1 MFRSSN
7 PFLKSSQFGSQGFQE
22 DRMSMGGVINNTAML
37 LTVVIFFAG
46 LSWIVSWNEIKA
58 MQAGGNP
65 GGMMFILMLV
75 GIIGGLVSAMILW
88 FKRPENPKTLMFI
101 YAGFEG
107 LVVGTFSAMAEMF
120 VPGAAI
126 QAMGL
131 TMGIFAM
138 MLFLYKKEII
148 PYSKGLHMGIAA
160 ATGAIVLIYMISF
173 ILYLIPGLP
182 QIPFIHS
189 SGLIGIGFSLV
200 VIVIASLSFII
211 DFNFIEEGIRN
222 GSPKKMEWWGA
233 FGLLVTLIWLYI
245 EILRLLIK
253 LSGRR

>member
-7 PFLKSSQFGSQGFQE
+7 PFLKGSAFASQGYQQE
-22 DRMSMGGVINNTAML
+22 RMTMGGVINNTAL
-37 LTVVIFFAG
+37 LLSVVIFFAG
-46 LSWIVSWNEIKA
+46 LSWIITWDEIAA
-58 MQAGGNP
+58 MQATGNAGGLSMMLMI
-65 GGMMFILMLV
+65 GGV
-75 GIIGGLVSAMILW
+75 VGGLVTALILW
-88 FKRPENPKTLMFI
+88 FTRPENPQVLMFI

-107 LVVGTFSAMAEMF
+107 LVVGTFSALAEMF

-148 PYSKGLHMGIAA
+148 PYSRSLHMGIAA
-160 ATGAIVLIYMISF
+160 ATGAIVLIYMLSF
-173 ILYLIPGLP
+173 VLYLIPGLP

-245 EILRLLIK
+245 EILRLLMK
-253 LSGRR
+253 LSSRD